1 MAETFPWLGPLVV
14 AACAIGLVLAPR
26 PLFAEVGEA
35 PPKRRLEIAQG
46 VFLFMVGAAVVA
58 SGLGGEPWGRVF
70 LALALMVLAAV
81 VYADL
86 RFLIIPDAYSI
97 MLALLAVIGPIAQA
111 LAVSIPGAILCG
123 GLLYGVAYL
132 FKRSTEVEGMGLGDV
147 KLAAAIGA
155 LLGMELGVWA
165 IAISAIG
172 AGAIGLTM
180 RTLAHKERSIE
191 PMMLPYGAALA
202 LVGAAFVIWSRR

>member
-14 AACAIGLVLAPR
+14 AACAIGLVLVPR
-26 PLFAEVGEA
+26 PLFAEVAEA
-35 PPKRRLEIAQG
+35 SPRRRLEIAQG
-46 VFLFMVGAAVVA
+46 IVLFVAGAAVVA
-58 SGLGGEPWGRVF
+58 SGLGGEPWNRVF

-97 MLALLAVIGPIAQA
+97 MLALLAVIGPIAQG
-111 LAVSIPGAILCG
+111 LSVSIPGAILCG

-132 FKRSTEVEGMGLGDV
+132 FKRSTEVEGMGFGDV

-172 AGAIGLTM
+172 AGAVGLTM
-180 RTLAHKERSIE
+180 RTLAHKERSTE
-191 PMMLPYGAALA
+191 PLMLPYGAALA
-202 LVGAAFVIWSRR
+202 LVGAAFLIWSRR

>member
-14 AACAIGLVLAPR
+14 AACAIGLVLVPR

-35 PPKRRLEIAQG
+35 SPKRRLEIAQG
-46 VFLFMVGAAVVA
+46 VFLFMAGAAVVA
-58 SGLGGEPWGRVF
+58 SGLGGEPWRRVF

-86 RFLIIPDAYSI
+86 RFMIIPDAYSI
-97 MLALLAVIGPIAQA
+97 MLALLALVGP
-111 LAVSIPGAILCG
+111 LAPGLPISIPGAILCG
-123 GLLYGVAYL
+123 GLLAGVAYL
-132 FKRSTEVEGMGLGDV
+132 FKRSTEVEGMGFGDV
-147 KLAAAIGA
+147 KLGAALGA

-165 IAISAIG
+165 IAVSAIG

-180 RTLAHKERSIE
+180 RTLAHKERSAE
-191 PMMLPYGAALA
+191 PLMLPYGAALA
-202 LVGAAFVIWSRR
+202 LVSAAFLIWSRR